1 MELLV
6 SGLLSVVSVVF
17 YRRVMPPGR
26 PAGSIPLPYGWPDA
40 LFALLLIAWF
50 VSNLLGSQGREVVI
64 TAPMLVANAVFTGLL
79 LVCLAA
85 FLVFR
90 SLNPLKIFGLNLPGF
105 RRSVAIAPLA
115 LLAALPVIYFVHA
128 LSHRAFG
135 EPPPQ
140 PLVQFLMQNA
150 GWNDRLLLAFT
161 AIVVAPVSEEVIFRG
176 YLYGTFRRYAGRG
189 WALGVSAVIF
199 AAIHAH
205 LPALGG
211 LLVLAVVLTLIYEYT
226 TSLWGP
232 IVLHALFNTLTVTA
246 TLLWPDTLP

>member
-6 SGLLSVVSVVF
+6 SGIVSLGSLAF
-17 YRRVMPPGR
+17 YRRLMQSAR

-40 LFALLLIAWF
+40 LFVLLLIGWF
-50 VSNLLGSQGREVVI
+50 VSNLIGSHGREVVI

-79 LVCLAA
+79 LVCLGS
-85 FLVFR
+85 FLIFR
-90 SLNPLKIFGLNLPGF
+90 SLNPLKLFGLNLPGF
-105 RRSVAIAPLA
+105 RRSLSAAPLA
-115 LLAALPVIYFVHA
+115 LIAALPVIYFVHA

-140 PLVQFLMQNA
+140 PLVQFLMHNSS
-150 GWNDRLLLAFT
+150 WNDRLLLAFT
-161 AIVVAPVSEEVIFRG
+161 AIVVAPISEEVIFRG

-211 LLVLAVVLTLIYEYT
+211 LLVLAVVLTLLYEYT
-226 TSLWGP
+226 SSLWGP
-232 IVLHALFNTLTVTA
+232 IVLHALFNGLTVAA